1 MELKQPAFFPGK
13 VLGIVAEYD
22 PFHRGH
28 ERHLSLAKEQVRPD
42 FTYVVLSGCFKQR
55 GELAMLSPYDR
66 ARCALAA
73 GADAV
78 FALPAA
84 WTVRDAEHYA
94 LGAVSLLHRLGITHL
109 AFGAESESLEAMEKI
124 AELLENP
131 TDGFQEAL
139 HRRLKAGAG
148 YPRAVSQALEE
159 INPVWAE
166 IMNQPNNI
174 LAICYLRAILRL
186 DAQIQPVLIPRQG
199 GYHADRIE
207 PEQPSAS
214 ALRGALERGNYVP
227 AYQAMTAESARLL
240 RKALLNSTLPRR
252 EALDM
257 LLIGRLRSMTR
268 EDIQA
273 LPYVSEGLEDLILSA
288 ARKVQTREQLLDMV
302 SGKRYPKARISRI
315 CAWALLGLKPEE
327 LEAERLPEQAILL
340 GLRDKPEMTALWRDK
355 KNLITT
361 SWTNET
367 DIKAWQLWAQC
378 AVLPDVYPWKEK
390 VVRL

>member
-1 MELKQPAFFPGK
+1 MDLNRQEFSPGK

-28 ERHLSLAKEQVRPD
+28 ERHLRLAKEQVRPD
-42 FTYVVLSGCFKQR
+42 FTYVVLSGCVKQR

-94 LGAVSLLHRLGITHL
+94 LGAVILLQRLGITHL
-109 AFGAESESLEAMEKI
+109 AFGAEAESLEVMGRI

-131 TDGFQEAL
+131 TDSFQQAL
-139 HRRLKAGAG
+139 HRGLKAGTG
-148 YPRAVSQALEE
+148 YPRAVSQALER
-159 INPVWAE
+159 INPAWAE

-186 DAQIQPVLIPRQG
+186 DAHIQPVLIPRQG
-199 GYHADRIE
+199 GYHADRID

-214 ALRGALERGNYVP
+214 VLRGALERGNYWP
-227 AYQAMTAESARLL
+227 TYQAMTAESARLL
-240 RKALLNSTLPRR
+240 RKAILNSALPRR
-252 EALDM
+252 EALDT

-273 LPYVSEGLEDLILSA
+273 LPYVSEGLEDLIFSA
-288 ARKVQTREQLLDMV
+288 ARKVQTREQLLDMA

-315 CAWALLGLKPEE
+315 CAWALLGLKAEE
-327 LEAERLPEQAILL
+327 LEAERLPEHAILL
-340 GLRDKPEMTALWRDK
+340 SLRDKPEMTALWRNK

-378 AVLPDVYPWKEK
+378 ANLPDVYPWKEK